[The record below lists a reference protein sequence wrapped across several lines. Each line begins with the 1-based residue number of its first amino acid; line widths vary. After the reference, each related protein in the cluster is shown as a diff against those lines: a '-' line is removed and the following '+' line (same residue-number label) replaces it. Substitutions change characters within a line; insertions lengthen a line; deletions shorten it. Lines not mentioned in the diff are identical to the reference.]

1 MCELLVGDFLNNKIL
16 DGVLCHD
23 YFVLKFSSIRSAS
36 KEDIFFLIRI
46 EGLSLN
52 KRPAN

>member
-1 MCELLVGDFLNNKIL
+1 MCELLVGAFLNIKIL
-16 DGVLCHD
+16 DGVLCND

-36 KEDIFFLIRI
+36 KKDVFSICID
-46 EGLSLN
+46 GLSLN